1 MTERRRKAV
10 RQVQDMKEDT
20 ERGRA
25 GGMLG
30 EAAPPE
36 RFRAELRAA
45 ELRAVCGGVSCVV
58 STVVRCF
65 IVCFIVILY

>member
-30 EAAPPE
+30 TAPPE

-45 ELRAVCGGVSCVV
+45 ELRAVCGGVSGAV
-58 STVVRCF
+58 STVVRYF
-65 IVCFIVILY
+65 IAILF